1 LAVTDNKGIHSD
13 PLNTFFAAL
22 DRYADQPA
30 LHWRGREHSYHELLG
45 SVADWESRLASEGVR
60 EGSVVGVL
68 GDYWPDVVACVLGLM
83 RQNAII
89 VPFSE
94 GTGPELNALAEMAE
108 VEFMVRFDRDRLP
121 RIEATNRVA
130 QHPLVLKF
138 RQQASPGCIVFTS
151 GSSGKPKAILHD
163 FARLLKKFER
173 PRTPHRTILFLLFDH
188 LGGINTLLAV
198 LAYGG
203 VGITAERRTPESVS
217 IAIEQARA
225 ELLPTTPAFLTMMV
239 TSGVTREFD
248 LSSLKL
254 VTYGTDLMPG
264 RTLEALVEEFPAI
277 RFQQTYGLSEVG
289 VLRSKSRGSGSL
301 HMQVGGEGFETKIVD
316 GVLWIRSQSAMVGY
330 LNAPD
335 PFDEEGWLNTGDLV
349 EVDGDDIRI
358 LGRETDLINVGGQ
371 KVFPSEVEGVLMR
384 APNVVDAMVY
394 AEEHPVLGR
403 VVAARILTAEAEDP
417 LTLRTRLRKFC
428 LNHLAAFKVPVR
440 FIMNDNDIHNV
451 RFKKVRRA
459 DSQGQESI

>member
-1 LAVTDNKGIHSD
+1 
-13 PLNTFFAAL
+13 
-22 DRYADQPA
+22 
-30 LHWRGREHSYHELLG
+30 
-45 SVADWESRLASEGVR
+45 
-60 EGSVVGVL
+60 
-68 GDYWPDVVACVLGLM
+68 
-83 RQNAII
+83 
-89 VPFSE
+89 
-94 GTGPELNALAEMAE
+94 
-108 VEFMVRFDRDRLP
+108 
-121 RIEATNRVA
+121 
-130 QHPLVLKF
+130 
-138 RQQASPGCIVFTS
+138 
-151 GSSGKPKAILHD
+151 
-163 FARLLKKFER
+163 
-173 PRTPHRTILFLLFDH
+173 
-188 LGGINTLLAV
+188 
-198 LAYGG
+198 
-203 VGITAERRTPESVS
+203 
-217 IAIEQARA
+217 
-225 ELLPTTPAFLTMMV
+225 
-239 TSGVTREFD
+239 
-248 LSSLKL
+248 
-254 VTYGTDLMPG
+254 MPG